1 MSYPGR
7 SPRCFGAS
15 KLGVWQRTL
24 NTVEKSAEGIVGGA
38 PAEGPNDERR
48 RTVTKRDGIASDH
61 LNNQAVGNPQDE
73 PVAGSSGQPESI
85 HTQALLAQVLDRA
98 NLQRALKQVRR
109 NKGAPGIDGMTVDEL
124 PEYLKHHW
132 PEIRA
137 QLTAGSYRP
146 QPVKRVDIPKPDG
159 KTRPL
164 GIPTVLDR
172 FIQQAIAQV
181 VSAQW
186 EPHFHDHSY
195 GFRPGRSAHQAVR
208 EVQANIREGYGWVV
222 DMDLQAFFDRV
233 NHDRLMARLKRRG
246 IETDLLRLINR
257 YLKAGVSVAGHIE
270 ATTLGVPQGGPLSPV
285 LANVVLDELD
295 WELDR
300 RGHRF
305 ARYADDCNILVRSQ
319 RAGER
324 VMASVTRYVGDT
336 LRLTVNPL
344 KSAVDRPMNRKFLG
358 FTVSRNGAR
367 LKVADKAIEKLKDR
381 VRELTRRTRG
391 TSIGALVAE
400 LRQTLLGWKAYFGIA
415 EVLSPLREIDKWV
428 RRKLRCYLWKQ
439 WGPSGYRELRKRGV
453 TVRDAWNTSKSA
465 HGPWRLSK
473 TPALAIALPLRFF
486 ESLGLPSLAPR

>member
-1 MSYPGR
+1 M
-7 SPRCFGAS
+7 
-15 KLGVWQRTL
+15 L

-48 RTVTKRDGIASDH
+48 RIVAKRDGNASDH
-61 LNNQAVGNPQDE
+61 LSNRAAALPQDE
-73 PVAGSSGQPESI
+73 LVAGSSRQPEST
-85 HTQALLAQVLDRA
+85 HACALLAQVLDRA
-98 NLQRALKQVRR
+98 NLQRALKQVRQ

-124 PEYLKHHW
+124 PDYLRHHW

-137 QLTAGSYRP
+137 QLETGQYRP
-146 QPVKRVDIPKPDG
+146 QPVKRVEIPKPDG

-164 GIPTVLDR
+164 GIPTVVDR

-181 VSAQW
+181 ISAQW
-186 EPHFHDHSY
+186 EPHFHPHSY
-195 GFRPGRSAHQAVR
+195 GFRPQRSAHQAVR
-208 EVQANIREGYGWVV
+208 EVQTRIRQGHGWVV

-233 NHDRLMARLKRRG
+233 NHDRLMARLKSRCPDVG
-246 IETDLLRLINR
+246 LLRLVNR
-257 YLKAGVSVAGHIE
+257 YLKAGVSVAGNIE
-270 ATTLGVPQGGPLSPV
+270 ATPMGVPQGGPLSPV

-319 RAGER
+319 RAGKR
-324 VMASVTRYVGDT
+324 VMASVTRFVSDT

-358 FTVSRNGAR
+358 FTVSRNGAK
-367 LKVADKAIEKLKDR
+367 LKVADKAIERLKDR

-391 TSIGALVAE
+391 NHIGQIVAE
-400 LRQTLLGWKAYFGIA
+400 LRDTLLGWKAYFGIA
-415 EVLSPLREIDKWV
+415 EVLSPLREIDKWI

-439 WGPSGYRELRKRGV
+439 WGPAGYRELRKRGV
-453 TVRDAWNTSKSA
+453 SVREAWNTSKSA

-473 TPALAIALPLRFF
+473 TPALALALPLRFF
-486 ESLGLPSLAPR
+486 TNLGLPSLAPR